1 MSLAEILDAVRTLPR
16 AEKVRLLHALI
27 DDVGGAPE
35 VTPEETLIAR
45 YFPPGATFE
54 IATPLD
60 CYEAAA
66 ALQQLLDREKGH
78 G

>member
-1 MSLAEILDAVRTLPR
+1 VSLAEILDAVRTLPR

-27 DDVGGAPE
+27 DDVGGGPE
-35 VTPEETLIAR
+35 FTPEEALLAR

-60 CYEAAA
+60 SYEGAAV
-66 ALQQLLDREKGH
+66 LQQLLDREKGH